1 MRAALAFFLL
11 AATAV
16 PAHAATR
23 NYSVSSFTSIRVDG
37 PYDVKLTTGV
47 APYARA
53 VGDWSAI
60 DKVSLSVEG
69 QTLVIR
75 PPAGEPLK
83 ATGGTIRIEVG
94 TADLA
99 KAALNGSGRLAIDK
113 VRGLKFDLTV
123 AGAGTV
129 DIAGMDVDQLT
140 VGLIGVAGSRLG
152 GKAKSVRAI
161 VRGTS
166 TLDASGLQT
175 NNMKLGAEGAAV
187 ARLNVRDTLDL
198 QAAGPATIAVDGSPA
213 CTVKIQGA
221 ASVSGCKD

>member
-11 AATAV
+11 TAALAV
-16 PAHAATR
+16 PAQAATR
-23 NYSVSSFTSIRVDG
+23 NYSVTSFTSIRVDG
-37 PYDVKLTTGV
+37 PYDVKLSTGV
-47 APYARA
+47 SPFARA
-53 VGDWSAI
+53 IGDWGAI

-83 ATGGTIRIEVG
+83 AGGGTIRIEVG
-94 TADLA
+94 TAELK
-99 KAALNGSGRLAIDK
+99 KAALKGSGRLAIDK
-113 VRGLKFDLTV
+113 VRGLAFDLTV

-129 DIAGMDVDQLT
+129 DVAAMDVDQLT

-166 TLDASGLQT
+166 TLDASALET
-175 NNMKLGAEGAAV
+175 HAVILGAEGAAV
-187 ARLNVRDTLDL
+187 ARLDVRDTLDI
-198 QAAGPATIAVDGSPA
+198 QAAGPATIAVTGNPA
-213 CTVKIQGA
+213 CFRE
-221 ASVSGCKD
+221 